1 MLYVI
6 CCRMCILDQVDAIS
20 GVACE
25 DFGATWVYL
34 GAMWDNVGAMLEQL
48 WEVLGGTWV
57 HSGG

>member
-6 CCRMCILDQVDAIS
+6 GCRMCILGQVDAIS

-34 GAMWDNVGAMLEQL
+34 GAILGNVGAMLGPL
-48 WEVLGGTWV
+48 WEALGGTWV